1 MSSYEENV
9 TPMEPLN
16 NKTYTFYF
24 EINKNNYKNIC
35 IPLPFI
41 KSFNGYKLDNLWN
54 NNKEC
59 YDCNINENEFNY
71 PITNSKQKI
80 TLSDQGGLPL
90 PLNTFI
96 ILDELKGSDI
106 VTFQC
111 ASSTNIQG
119 CMPYSSSR
127 VCIGDSEEI
136 EITPMSPKTDYLD
149 TSSYCKDPD
158 QNIYVGAT
166 SKLISTTPNSSKEKC
181 EVICSNDKNCEM
193 YLMDSTDCKIY
204 KDVSNVKM
212 YCDYGPKHAFYGNVK
227 TQNFLNKKNVVK
239 MDEITIPKIECAAN
253 YGSTTP
259 CCGQEGGTVKSK
271 YICPSSKPICKD
283 YKYGKNWGSCTDGD
297 SISSITNKN
306 KLSIPISCSGKS
318 CLSFFPPHSVSL
330 QKKGTNLNIFKNLK
344 SCSDSSFSLSEGFPA
359 CTDNNGNPVQLCVSG
374 NPKSNYTVYIP
385 NSYRKSP
392 TFNSNRVYEKPVF
405 FKSGFYNHSDFSAT
419 LSLLQSSIQK
429 GNNLPEGTYAVYE
442 VTYTLVMNSNL
453 EFQLMDFLYLQNKL
467 SGTFT
472 DWFKKT
478 KVYSDSIRN
487 IQKLILDFCTVSKNS
502 LLCKQ
507 KISLPNLENQIEN
520 FELPKPNKNITNY
533 IILFICVLLIFFIY
547 YRKLYI

>member
-1 MSSYEENV
+1 MSSSEDNV
-9 TPMEPLN
+9 TTMKPVNPQ
-16 NKTYTFYF
+16 TYTFYF

-35 IPLPFI
+35 IPLPFL
-41 KSFNGYKLDNLWN
+41 KSFKGYKLDNLWN

-59 YDCNINENEFNY
+59 YNCNINENEFNY
-71 PITNSKQKI
+71 PISNSKQTI
-80 TLSDQGGLPL
+80 SLSDQGGLPL
-90 PLNTFI
+90 PPNTFI
-96 ILDELKGSDI
+96 ILDELKGSDT

-111 ASSTNIQG
+111 ASSTNVQG
-119 CMPYSSSR
+119 CMPYTSSR
-127 VCIGDSEEI
+127 ICIGDDDNEI
-136 EITPMSPKTDYLD
+136 EITPEHSDIK
-149 TSSYCKDPD
+149 
-158 QNIYVGAT
+158 
-166 SKLISTTPNSSKEKC
+166 
-181 EVICSNDKNCEM
+181 
-193 YLMDSTDCKIY
+193 
-204 KDVSNVKM
+204 
-212 YCDYGPKHAFYGNVK
+212 
-227 TQNFLNKKNVVK
+227 
-239 MDEITIPKIECAAN
+239 CAAN

-283 YKYGKNWGSCTDGD
+283 YNYGKNWGSCTDGD

-306 KLSIPISCSGKS
+306 KLSVPVSCSGKS
-318 CLSFFPPHSVSL
+318 CLSFLPPYSVSL
-330 QKKGTNLNIFKNLK
+330 QKKETNLNILKNLK
-344 SCSDSSFSLSEGFPA
+344 PCSGSSFRLSEGFPA

-374 NPKSNYTVYIP
+374 NPKFNYTAYIP

-405 FKSGFYNHSDFSAT
+405 FKAGFYNHSDFSAT

-429 GNNLPEGTYAVYE
+429 GDEVNLPKGTFAIYE

-478 KVYSDSIRN
+478 KVYNDSLEN
-487 IQKLILDFCTVSKNS
+487 IKKIIIDFCSVSKNS

-507 KISLPNLENQIEN
+507 KISLPNLEKHIEN
-520 FELPKPNKNITNY
+520 FEFPKQNKDTINY
-533 IILFICVLLIFFIY
+533 IILFICILLIFFIY